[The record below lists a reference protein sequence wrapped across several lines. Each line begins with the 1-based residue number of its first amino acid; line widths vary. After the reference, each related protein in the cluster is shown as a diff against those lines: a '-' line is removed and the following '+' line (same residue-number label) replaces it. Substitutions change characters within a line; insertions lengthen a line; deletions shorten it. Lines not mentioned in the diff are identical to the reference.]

1 MEKTEQRL
9 SKAEWIKLVRSK
21 VGRKA
26 RPHVSEV
33 FDKIFETIKEEV
45 EDGNDLMLVNFGTFK
60 CKVSPARTGRN
71 IRTGELIPIPPRK
84 KCVFVQSKGW
94 KIES

>member
-1 MEKTEQRL
+1 MEDGKQRL
-9 SKAEWIKLVRSK
+9 SKAEWIKLVRAK

-26 RPHVSEV
+26 RPHVAEV
-33 FDKIFETIKEEV
+33 FDQVFETIREEV

-60 CKVSPARTGRN
+60 CKVIPAKVGRN
-71 IRTGELIPIPPRK
+71 IRTGERIPIPPRK